1 MSVVGVPAGSV
12 GQADDRVAMDADK
25 PFGLSDATAI
35 VQVSQDGVCL
45 LVGKPTVKKGCAF
58 ALGEAGL
65 AGVAVEQTDVV
76 VLAVACTDREVAGTA
91 SSVERTVERVAAEAS
106 EVVHGRESSREEEP
120 IRSQ

>member
-1 MSVVGVPAGSV
+1 
-12 GQADDRVAMDADK
+12 MDADE

-45 LVGKPTVKKGCAF
+45 LVGEPTVKQGCAF

-76 VLAVACTDREVAGTA
+76 VLAVAFTDREVAGAA
-91 SSVERTVERVAAEAS
+91 SSVERAVGSVAAEAS
-106 EVVHGRESSREEEP
+106 EVIHGIESSR
-120 IRSQ
+120 